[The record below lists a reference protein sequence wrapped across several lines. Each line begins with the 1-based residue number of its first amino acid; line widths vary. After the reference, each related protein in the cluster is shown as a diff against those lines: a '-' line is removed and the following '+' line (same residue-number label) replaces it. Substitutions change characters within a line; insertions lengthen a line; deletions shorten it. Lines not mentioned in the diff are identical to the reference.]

1 MDKGKV
7 RVAVIGHFAFGKE
20 SLDGQTVKTKIVTDE
35 LCKQLGDGEVRKID
49 TAGGKSTLLKAPF
62 QCLKALKNAKNVII
76 FPAHNGLRVYTP
88 LLSFLK
94 KFFKNRKL
102 HYVVIGGWLPEFLK
116 TRKSLAK
123 KLKRFDGIY
132 VETNTMKRAL
142 EEQGFTNIVVMPN
155 CKDLKILKPEELVY
169 PSGEPYKLCTFS
181 RVMKE
186 KGIEDAVN
194 VVKEVN
200 EKEGRIVYTLDI
212 YGQVDAAQTQWFD
225 DLKTTFPDYIN
236 YRGLVDYDKS
246 VDVLKN
252 YFALLFPT
260 HYFTEGIPGTII
272 DAYAAGVPVISAKW
286 ESFSDIIDEGI
297 TGFSYEFNNVTDLIK
312 RLGYVANNANCIT
325 DLKLNCLEESRDY
338 LPYALSKILIER
350 LEVSNE
356 CFNI

>member
-1 MDKGKV
+1 MSH
-7 RVAVIGHFAFGKE
+7 VAVIGHFAFGKE
-20 SLDGQTVKTKIVTDE
+20 CLDGQTVKTKIVTDE
-35 LCKQLGDGEVRKID
+35 LCRQLGADDVLKFD

-62 QCLKALKNAKNVII
+62 QSWKSLKKAKNVII
-76 FPAHNGLRVYTP
+76 FQAHNGVRVYVP
-88 LLSFLK
+88 LLSFFR

-102 HYVVIGGWLPEFLK
+102 HYVVIGGWLPEFLE
-116 TRKSLAK
+116 TRKGLAK
-123 KLKRFDGIY
+123 KLQRFDGIY
-132 VETNTMKRAL
+132 VETNTMKRSL
-142 EEQGFTNIVVMPN
+142 EEQGFSNISVMPN
-155 CKDLKILKPEELVY
+155 CKNLKILNPEELVY
-169 PSGEPYKLCTFS
+169 PAGEPYKLCTFS

-194 VVKEVN
+194 AVKEIN

-212 YGQVDAAQTQWFD
+212 YGQIDSEQSQWFE
-225 DLKTTFPDYIN
+225 DLKTKFPEYIK
-236 YRGLVDYDKS
+236 YGGLVNYDKS

-286 ESFSDIIDEGI
+286 ESFSDVINEGI

-325 DLKLNCLEESRDY
+325 DLKLNCLEKSRYY
-338 LPYALSKILIER
+338 LPCSIVKILIEK
-350 LEVSNE
+350 L
-356 CFNI
+356 I